1 MPGTTSECNKFHY
14 VVPGDGCPAIRIRLW
29 NFADDARSA
38 LHVDP
43 SRFPADI
50 SLVLFVEPRHRIR
63 LPHSQDGIL

>member
-14 VVPGDGCPAIRIRLW
+14 VVPVMDVLR
-29 NFADDARSA
+29 FASDYGISLDNARSA